1 MNNIENNLATVQSQI
16 QQAALK
22 SNRSCENILLLAV
35 SKTKPLTDIE
45 QAYHYGQRHF
55 GESYL
60 QEAETKITT
69 TVHEDLVWH
78 FIGPIQSNKTKRISE
93 LFDWVH
99 SVDRMKVAT
108 RLNQNRP
115 TDLPPLNILLQVN
128 IDNEES
134 KAGIQLDEIKSM
146 AQSIVEL
153 PNLQLRGLMAIP
165 KRNDDPEQQRIP
177 FVRMRRAL
185 QELQITYPQCDTLSM
200 GMSND
205 LQTAIAE
212 GSTLVRI
219 GTAIF
224 GTRLT

>member
-22 SNRSCENILLLAV
+22 SNRSNANILLLAV

-60 QEAETKITT
+60 QEAETKIIT

>member
-1 MNNIENNLATVQSQI
+1 MNNIEKNLATVQSQI

-22 SNRSCENILLLAV
+22 SNRSGENIRLLAV

-60 QEAETKITT
+60 QEAETKIIT
-69 TVHEDLVWH
+69 TVHKDLVWH

-108 RLNQNRP
+108 RLNEFRP
-115 TDLPPLNILLQVN
+115 ADQAPLNILLQVN

-134 KAGIQLDEIKSM
+134 KAGIQIDDIRPM
-146 AQSIVEL
+146 AHSISTL
-153 PNLQLRGLMAIP
+153 KNLRLRGLMAIP
-165 KRNDDPEQQRIP
+165 RKNDDSEQQRLP
-177 FVRMRRAL
+177 FIRMRKAL
-185 QELQITYPQCDTLSM
+185 EGLQVTYPQCDTLSM